1 LTLVSGHC
9 SNREQESQPK
19 PHLSQPSVCGINLRY
34 LIAFSGLKQQVW
46 NTKQALQKHFSG
58 NPVLA
63 WHRLSNRVQI
73 SDYSLVLFHY
83 RHLIETL
90 RCLLSWLHCY
100 RRLSP
105 PQSSCRWSQQ
115 KREPMLLNEYDA
127 AVFQLEHREPAFDPL
142 LQSPPKGAALGALY
156 SEPRPSVLAFQPP
169 VLYAPPRSR
178 PQTHKTPVA

>member
-1 LTLVSGHC
+1 MLLFEFVGELFQFEHREPEFDPLFQLPPKSAAFLPNLPLALPALDPSADHLPDFRNQHLCCLKLVSGHC

-105 PQSSCRWSQQ
+105 P
-115 KREPMLLNEYDA
+115 
-127 AVFQLEHREPAFDPL
+127 
-142 LQSPPKGAALGALY
+142 
-156 SEPRPSVLAFQPP
+156 
-169 VLYAPPRSR
+169 
-178 PQTHKTPVA
+178 